1 MNVNFITKLKLC
13 AAIDLFKKKF
23 IILLAKKNKL
33 IIRPITEVPRM
44 KKETLIIAILVALII
59 LWITE
64 TIGMKKTSR
73 LLSGAIDIG
82 FSLLR

>member
-1 MNVNFITKLKLC
+1 
-13 AAIDLFKKKF
+13 
-23 IILLAKKNKL
+23 
-33 IIRPITEVPRM
+33 M

-64 TIGMKKTSR
+64 TIGIKKTSR

>member
-1 MNVNFITKLKLC
+1 M
-13 AAIDLFKKKF
+13 LFTRG
-23 IILLAKKNKL
+23 IL
-33 IIRPITEVPRM
+33 M

>member
-1 MNVNFITKLKLC
+1 M
-13 AAIDLFKKKF
+13 KKE
-23 IILLAKKNKL
+23 KL
-33 IIRPITEVPRM
+33 IID
-44 KKETLIIAILVALII
+44 ILVALII

>member
-1 MNVNFITKLKLC
+1 
-13 AAIDLFKKKF
+13 
-23 IILLAKKNKL
+23 
-33 IIRPITEVPRM
+33 M
-44 KKETLIIAILVALII
+44 KKETLIIAMLVALII

>member
-1 MNVNFITKLKLC
+1 
-13 AAIDLFKKKF
+13 
-23 IILLAKKNKL
+23 
-33 IIRPITEVPRM
+33 M

-64 TIGMKKTSR
+64 TIGMKKISR